1 MSFDPHT
8 TSNVPTTVHA
18 ASPVRQVSAFLHNQ
32 VGALLALV
40 KAMNEHSVEVLGVS
54 LQDSADLT
62 LVRMIV
68 TDPDKAHALLVQQGI
83 SCAIKPVVV
92 VELQQ
97 ASHDLAR
104 ALTALLAAEIN
115 IHHSYPLLVRADGN
129 ALLALYLDD
138 SETGSEALSKAGFKV
153 LSQGDLS
160 R

>member
-1 MSFDPHT
+1 MPSHPHS
-8 TSNVPTTVHA
+8 TSSAPPIVNA

-32 VGALLALV
+32 VGALLGLV
-40 KAMNEHSVEVLGVS
+40 KAMNEHSIEVLGMS

-68 TDPDKAHALLVQQGI
+68 TDPDRAHALLTQQGI
-83 SCAIKPVVV
+83 SCAIKAVIV

-104 ALTALLAAEIN
+104 ALNALLAAEIN

-129 ALLALYLDD
+129 SLLALYLDD
-138 SETGSEALSKAGFKV
+138 SETGGEALAKAGFKV
-153 LSQGDLS
+153 LCQGDLS